1 MGSFFARARRT
12 PRYLGLILT
21 QLVLHVFSTE
31 VFLHVHR
38 PNSKLLPKSSAKWML
53 AFYVYSV
60 FTIDGFYVF
69 LVRIS
74 ATSELLLD
82 HVGFLTLRIE
92 PFFSLHPRWRTVRA
106 RLVLGKVDPSNPMTF
121 KGFVPR
127 SQRRISGQIW
137 KNRGWE
143 ACIVSAE
150 LSPNKQLYTLYIQ
163 YNIIC

>member
-21 QLVLHVFSTE
+21 QLVLHVFSTD

-127 SQRRISGQIW
+127 NPKAYFRTNMEKSWLRSLYRQCWTQ
-137 KNRGWE
+137 
-143 ACIVSAE
+143 
-150 LSPNKQLYTLYIQ
+150 PKQATVYTVYTI
-163 YNIIC
+163 